1 MAVGGASLE
10 RNEGMSTAFL
20 AIEATGSNREI
31 GRAIGE
37 TAHVI
42 WDLEAMTADI
52 CVGTPCANARRR
64 FALG

>member
-1 MAVGGASLE
+1 
-10 RNEGMSTAFL
+10 MSTPFL

-37 TAHVI
+37 AARVI
-42 WDLEAMTADI
+42 WDLEAMSADV
-52 CVGTPCANARRR
+52 CVRTPCANARRR

>member
-1 MAVGGASLE
+1 
-10 RNEGMSTAFL
+10 MSTTFL
-20 AIEATGSNREI
+20 VVEAMGGNREI

-37 TAHVI
+37 AARVI

-52 CVGTPCANARRR
+52 CVGTPCANERRR